1 MKKYFAFILLFHLLF
16 LSGCNKSMNYIIQ
29 NEPSVVGI
37 VEKVYENS
45 ILIYCEQMDGYL
57 TPVRCSVSLNV
68 ENKDSVTHFNI
79 GDEVVVYYDGQAA
92 ETDPLQINTV
102 YAITLRTPAER
113 VDLEEGKIENS
124 VKEWTTQEIAELFK
138 AKADEDC
145 ILIACASMYNY
156 AYDRVGTILYTDGKE
171 GYIHVAFM
179 DKEGNMQH
187 CGVGAQLVESPEFT
201 YWGNGEVTFKVCS
214 KDGTNYTQKISFSVD
229 EEGVNFVSEAI
240 EDISV

>member
-1 MKKYFAFILLFHLLF
+1 MKKYLVSIVLLNFLL
-16 LSGCNKSMNYIIQ
+16 LVGCNKSMNYIIQ

-68 ENKDSVTHFNI
+68 GNKDSVTHFNI

-92 ETDPLQINTV
+92 ETEPLQINTV

-124 VKEWTTQEIAELFK
+124 VKEWTTQEIADL
-138 AKADEDC
+138 
-145 ILIACASMYNY
+145 L
-156 AYDRVGTILYTDGKE
+156 
-171 GYIHVAFM
+171 
-179 DKEGNMQH
+179 
-187 CGVGAQLVESPEFT
+187 EF
-201 YWGNGEVTFKVCS
+201 CRRM
-214 KDGTNYTQKISFSVD
+214 
-229 EEGVNFVSEAI
+229 
-240 EDISV
+240 